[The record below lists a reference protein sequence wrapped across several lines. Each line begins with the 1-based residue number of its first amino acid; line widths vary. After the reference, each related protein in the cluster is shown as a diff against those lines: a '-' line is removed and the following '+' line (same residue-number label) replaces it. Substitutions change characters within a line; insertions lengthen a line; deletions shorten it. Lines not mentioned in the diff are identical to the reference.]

1 MTLPTDIIFPLRLD
15 FVKTGDMNALEIY
28 LRDLTETLT
37 QMYSD
42 MAQNINGAMRKW
54 DPKVY
59 GMTTEGTATYVIRD
73 GWLRRSGIITELWF
87 DVSWSAHTGTGTLAI
102 ELPYQAAVSVG
113 EPWQGVCKSV
123 LSSNAFGA
131 GFTYLTFEAK
141 QNTIVGN
148 IMKCG
153 TGVASA
159 PFALANAGGFAG
171 YIQYIGKEN
180 EQ

>member
-15 FVKTGDMNALEIY
+15 FIKTGDQNGLEIY

-42 MAQNINGAMRKW
+42 MSQNINGAIRIW
-54 DPKVY
+54 EPKVY
-59 GMTTEGTATYVIRD
+59 GMTTEGVATYVRQG

-102 ELPYQAAVSVG
+102 QLPYQAAKSIG
-113 EPWQGVCKSV
+113 EPWQGVVTSKSA
-123 LSSNAFGA
+123 SNAFGA

-148 IMKCG
+148 IMKNG
-153 TGVASA
+153 TGVAA
-159 PFALANAGGFAG
+159 TEFALANAGAFAG

-180 EQ
+180 EE